1 VPCPC
6 PCPCPCPSPLPHPP
20 VRPFSILRRP
30 LLFPR
35 DPRRGA
41 DRPDRPDCRDV
52 FCIELTKCTSRIFI
66 APTNIA
72 GRGRVTDA
80 RLHFGKNTRKNTGKG
95 NPPLLAARNPDEG
108 PRRFL
113 PPPPPPLPPQRTVV
127 YRVLSVWIPEWI
139 PQYVNLYVSLCPYY
153 RYDILCEDKLLRK
166 YITDITPKR

>member
-1 VPCPC
+1 VCARAIPADPRSPCPC

-113 PPPPPPLPPQRTVV
+113 PPPHPPPPSSTDRCVSGAQCVDTRVDPAICKSVCLSLP
-127 YRVLSVWIPEWI
+127 VLP
-139 PQYVNLYVSLCPYY
+139 L
-153 RYDILCEDKLLRK
+153 RYFM
-166 YITDITPKR
+166 